1 MAWFRKDHRVL
12 NSKGEGRWR
21 LRGYLLVGLASLLFG
36 FNGNL
41 ARKLFDENALTP
53 LTLVEWRMFIGGVCL
68 LVLLGVA
75 QRGKVLPPRRS
86 WGWLLALGLAMATV
100 AYSYFMAISRLP
112 VAIALVIQFST
123 PAWLVLGEAL
133 WRRRWPALPVL
144 GALLLAGSGLV
155 LVTGAWQQQFLRLD
169 GLGLLYAL
177 LSILSFAAYLLL
189 GRRVGRE
196 LSALSATTWG
206 AIVAALFWLLV
217 QPPWHI
223 PLASLQLGLW
233 PALAAVGVLGMALP
247 FLCELAALR
256 YLDAGRVGIA
266 AMLELVAGSAIA
278 YVWLGEALTPDQLL
292 GGVLVMLGVGLLHY
306 EELRHQANGAM
317 PPAELAPTG
326 VEEGSGGQPGRGECL
341 RDLAVGQ
348 GQEGQGGPGSAR

>member
-1 MAWFRKDHRVL
+1 M
-12 NSKGEGRWR
+12 KGEGRGR

-36 FNGNL
+36 LNGNL
-41 ARKLFDENALTP
+41 ARKLFDESALTP
-53 LTLVEWRMFIGGVCL
+53 LTLVEWRMLIGGACL
-68 LVLLGVA
+68 LVLLGVV

-86 WGWLLALGLAMATV
+86 WGWLLALGLAMALV

-155 LVTGAWQQQFLRLD
+155 LVTGAWQQRFLRLD
-169 GLGLLYAL
+169 ALGLLYAV

-196 LSALSATTWG
+196 LPALSATTWG
-206 AIVAALFWLLV
+206 AIVAALFWLFV
-217 QPPWHI
+217 QPPWRI
-223 PLASLQLGLW
+223 PPASLQPGLW
-233 PALAAVGVLGMALP
+233 PALAAVGILGMALP
-247 FLCELAALR
+247 FLGELAALR
-256 YLDAGRVGIA
+256 YLDAARVGIA

-278 YVWLGEALTPDQLL
+278 YLWLGEALTLDQLV
-292 GGVLVMLGVGLLHY
+292 GGLLVMLGVGLLHY
-306 EELRHQANGAM
+306 EELRRHAGSSSPQPGGA
-317 PPAELAPTG
+317 PADMTTG
-326 VEEGSGGQPGRGECL
+326 GCSQPGRGEDP
-341 RDLAVGQ
+341 RDLAVGRVP
-348 GQEGQGGPGSAR
+348 EG